1 MVVVVN
7 CDVISMLFFARPLK
21 VSLKRPVGGASVSQT
36 PSTSSAEEEQKKVPK
51 LKLKFSAEDVRGQRS
66 SHSSLES
73 EEMER

>member
-7 CDVISMLFFARPLK
+7 VISMLFFARPLK
-21 VSLKRPVGGASVSQT
+21 VSLKRPVGGTSVSQT
-36 PSTSSAEEEQKKVPK
+36 PSTSSAEGEQKKVPK